1 VDSRYL
7 THLDCFPSR
16 VRKAILEA
24 DRHSCRKCGALQNL
38 EVDQII
44 PIRHGGRSTFENGQT
59 LCHGCH
65 GRKTYYEERI
75 KSRPAGNLLNSLLPS
90 GATET
95 LYYVTT
101 GVWNATKR
109 RWEQYGPFLTYEEAW
124 EWVESRWLRLPRRD
138 VADAAI
144 PQRQSLPYAQVEEDP
159 D

>member
-1 VDSRYL
+1 MDSRYL
-7 THLDCFPSR
+7 THLDWFPSR

-75 KSRPAGNLLNSLLPS
+75 KSRPAGNLLNSLLSS

-124 EWVESRWLRLPRRD
+124 EFVESRWLD
-138 VADAAI
+138 
-144 PQRQSLPYAQVEEDP
+144 QRKG
-159 D
+159 

>member
-7 THLDCFPSR
+7 TYLDGFPSS

-24 DRHSCRKCGALQNL
+24 DRHTCCKCGALQNL
-38 EVDQII
+38 EADHII
-44 PIRHGGRSTFENGQT
+44 PIHHGGQSTFENGQT

-65 GRKTYYEERI
+65 RRKTYYEGWI
-75 KSRPAGNLLNSLLPS
+75 KSRHAGNLLDPLPS
-90 GATET
+90 SSATET

-124 EWVESRWLRLPRRD
+124 EWVESRWLD
-138 VADAAI
+138 
-144 PQRQSLPYAQVEEDP
+144 QRKG
-159 D
+159 

>member
-1 VDSRYL
+1 MDSRYL
-7 THLDCFPSR
+7 THLDWFPSR

-65 GRKTYYEERI
+65 NRKTYYEERI
-75 KSRPAGNLLNSLLPS
+75 KSRPAGNLLNSLLSS